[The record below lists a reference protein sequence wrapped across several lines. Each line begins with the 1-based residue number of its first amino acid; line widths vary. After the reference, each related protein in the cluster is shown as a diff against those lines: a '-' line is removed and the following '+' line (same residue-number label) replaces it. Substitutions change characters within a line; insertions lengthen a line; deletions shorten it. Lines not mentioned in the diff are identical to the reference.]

1 MCPACMTT
9 AALIA
14 AGASSATG
22 LAALLIKN
30 FRGNTDAK
38 RPASTMQ
45 TDGGENGSPANRIT
59 S

>member
-14 AGASSATG
+14 AGASWATG

-30 FRGNTDAK
+30 FGNTEAK
-38 RPASTMQ
+38 RLASTMQ